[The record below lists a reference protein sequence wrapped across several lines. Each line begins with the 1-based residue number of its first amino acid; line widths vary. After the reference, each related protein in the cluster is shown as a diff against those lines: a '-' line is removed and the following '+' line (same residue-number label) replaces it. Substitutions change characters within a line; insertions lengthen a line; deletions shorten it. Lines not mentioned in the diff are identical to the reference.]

1 MKKEIFIST
10 LKRIK
15 IIFHSIKL
23 TKDYYKFSKQENYH
37 GLLEF
42 FHSLSDPYVY
52 TWEQNHIG
60 KGRFFAMNISLS
72 TTPVEDRSI
81 LVIFNED
88 DTVTIQTDLNCSLQI
103 ESTTTGLDEA
113 FERLI
118 GLVYMYMHPELKNDE
133 VYFGNIVKD
142 VPFITKGTYKTL
154 RTGEKVFNSNGNE
167 IKNISPMFISKNE
180 HELLTKEL
188 FEDDE
193 YIMSILKEIFK
204 NI

>member
-23 TKDYYKFSKQENYH
+23 TRDYYKFSKQENYH

-52 TWEQNHIG
+52 TWEENHIG

-81 LVIFNED
+81 LVIFNEN

-103 ESTTTGLDEA
+103 QSITTGLDEA
-113 FERLI
+113 FETLI
-118 GLVYMYMHPELKNDE
+118 NLVYMYMHPELEKNE
-133 VYFGNIVKD
+133 ICFGNIVKGF
-142 VPFITKGTYKTL
+142 PFIFSNTYKTL
-154 RTGEKVFNSNGNE
+154 RIGKHVLNSSGDEIKDMFPVFISTEEYTLLLNE
-167 IKNISPMFISKNE
+167 ILQEEEKFHDI
-180 HELLTKEL
+180 LTEL
-188 FEDDE
+188 F
-193 YIMSILKEIFK
+193 K
-204 NI
+204 